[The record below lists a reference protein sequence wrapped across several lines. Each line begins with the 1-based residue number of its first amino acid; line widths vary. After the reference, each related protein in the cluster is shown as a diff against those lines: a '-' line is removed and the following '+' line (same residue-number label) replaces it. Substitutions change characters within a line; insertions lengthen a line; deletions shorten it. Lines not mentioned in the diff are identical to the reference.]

1 MAMVASVEKIT
12 IEEGTEPRTRIE
24 HARYDGGERDG
35 EDSLRYSTGFPL
47 CDACMLLK
55 SFEDIGEGT
64 QGERGELRPLH
75 SISISSAVTDMKL
88 TEDIL

>member
-1 MAMVASVEKIT
+1 MVASVEKIT

-64 QGERGELRPLH
+64 QGERGTAPTPFNQYFERCDRH
-75 SISISSAVTDMKL
+75 EAH
-88 TEDIL
+88 